1 MNVLKLITLA
11 AITTLTACSHNVYTK
26 PVDCTGH
33 MFEGLDN
40 RHYSAKL
47 TKYAPD
53 SKRFFSTGDPV
64 LGLHGWI
71 RMDTFDKITCVKG
84 KGTED

>member
-1 MNVLKLITLA
+1 
-11 AITTLTACSHNVYTK
+11 
-26 PVDCTGH
+26 

-84 KGTED
+84 NSTED